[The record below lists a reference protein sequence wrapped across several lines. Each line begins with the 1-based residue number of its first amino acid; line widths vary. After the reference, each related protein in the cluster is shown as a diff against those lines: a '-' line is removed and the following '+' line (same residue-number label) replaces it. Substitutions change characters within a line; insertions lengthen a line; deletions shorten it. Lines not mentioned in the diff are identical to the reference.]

1 MADRDEH
8 DSARNQEAIG
18 LALDAG
24 PASPGHEPT
33 RRGEITLHQIR
44 IFWAVAHAATLTQAA
59 KQLGLAQPSL
69 SQQVARLEAN
79 SGTRL
84 FHRRSNQMVLTEAGT
99 YLLPRAEQVLRAM
112 RELEDGLVQFSAGRR
127 ATLRIAGISSVLRMI
142 VPDAVADMQR
152 RHPEVDFDLQEC
164 SPGDAL
170 ELLYGRRV
178 SVGLIAANSVAEAG
192 VGFHETALLE
202 DPYVLA
208 VPERL
213 TLDGVEDPARQL
225 GAAQRALLGRS
236 IQFIFGTQHSKRVE
250 EWYDRMLPGHRTVA
264 QCRSFETAI
273 GLVRAGTGVCL
284 APALSTMAGTLPLDG
299 VSLYRVAL
307 PPRPIVALL
316 ASQYRRQEPYAALIA
331 ALEAAASRL
340 VLHGLRDV
348 PPFLAD
354 DRP

>member
-1 MADRDEH
+1 MSTNDEPE
-8 DSARNQEAIG
+8 SVRNREAIG

-24 PASPGHEPT
+24 RTAPGTEPT

-69 SQQVARLEAN
+69 SQQIARLETSA
-79 SGTRL
+79 GTRL
-84 FHRRSNQMVLTEAGT
+84 FHRRSNQMVLTEAGS
-99 YLLPRAEQVLRAM
+99 YLLPKAEQVLRAM

-142 VPDAVADMQR
+142 VPDALAVMQR
-152 RHPEVDFDLQEC
+152 SHPEVDFDLQEC
-164 SPGDAL
+164 SPNDVL

-192 VGFHETALLE
+192 VGFHETPLLE

-208 VPERL
+208 VPAGL
-213 TLDGVEDPARQL
+213 KLDGVEAPARQL
-225 GAAQRALLGRS
+225 AAPQRAVLGRS

-250 EWYDRMLPGHRTVA
+250 DWYDRMLPGHRTVA

-273 GLVRAGTGVCL
+273 GLVRAGNGVCL
-284 APALSTMAGTLPLDG
+284 APALSTMAGSVPLDG

-307 PPRPIVALL
+307 PPRRIVALL
-316 ASQYRRQEPYAALIA
+316 ASQYRRQEPYSGLID
-331 ALEAAASRL
+331 ALESAASRL
-340 VLHGLRDV
+340 VLQGIRDV
-348 PPFLAD
+348 PPFLAHD
-354 DRP
+354 PE